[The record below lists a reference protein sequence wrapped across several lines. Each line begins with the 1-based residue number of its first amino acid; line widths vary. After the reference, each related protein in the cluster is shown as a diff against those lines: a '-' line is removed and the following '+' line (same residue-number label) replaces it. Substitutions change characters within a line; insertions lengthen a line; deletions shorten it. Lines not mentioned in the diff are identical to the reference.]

1 MPAGRVGRRFRCN
14 EAARYGWTPQA
25 LCDLP
30 WALAKVE
37 LRPRAIAE
45 SQLTLTVSHSAVSE
59 RAVVFVVDAD
69 ASMRRSQILLD
80 FAGAWTAIAGALIC
94 CLTCTLLV
102 ARPAHALDPSKRVTQ
117 YLHTSW
123 RIQDASAPTGMFTVA
138 QTSEGFLW
146 FSTNSPTIY
155 RFDGV
160 RFLPSHFPYKG
171 GSGNKVFKVLGS
183 RAGGLWAVGSREI
196 AYIKDGAVVYD
207 VQLDGF
213 SSFQNLSEDPDGSLW
228 VVRAAANIADSALC
242 RVADGKVKC
251 FGKAEGVPI
260 SPIDSI
266 LADGKGGFWLGGQTS
281 LVHWRDGVSE
291 TYPIEALR
299 SNVGQ
304 HGVVSLAL
312 GADGTLWV
320 GMLAE
325 GPGLGIGRLKDGGVK
340 PFVTP
345 TFDGSKVEVYG
356 MTVDREGN
364 LWVASRGKGLYRI
377 QGDVVDHFGRTDGLS
392 SDAVNSVFEDRE
404 GILWAATQNGIDSFR
419 APLVTTFSSLEGLG
433 KERGG
438 RGSGQQGWLDLGC
451 QRRLARPHRQW
462 QHLIPS
468 HRRWSS
474 GSSSRFFAR
483 RPRRQLVG
491 GSG

>member
-1 MPAGRVGRRFRCN
+1 MPAGRVGGFGCN
-14 EAARYGWTPQA
+14 EAARYGWTPRA
-25 LCDLP
+25 RCDLP
-30 WALAKVE
+30 WALAKVA
-37 LRPRAIAE
+37 LRPRVIAE
-45 SQLTLTVSHSAVSE
+45 SQLRLTMSHSAVSE
-59 RAVVFVVDAD
+59 RAVVCVVDAD
-69 ASMRRSQILLD
+69 ASMRRSQILLN

-123 RIQDASAPTGMFTVA
+123 RIQDASAPAGMFTVA

-196 AYIKDGAVVYD
+196 AYIKEGAVVYD

-266 LADGKGGFWLGGQTS
+266 LADGKGGFWLGGQTA

-304 HGVVSLAL
+304 HGV
-312 GADGTLWV
+312 GQPGPWCGRNPV
-320 GMLAE
+320 GRHARGRA
-325 GPGLGIGRLKDGGVK
+325 GPGNRTTKGRRRQTICDAHVRWKQ
-340 PFVTP
+340 
-345 TFDGSKVEVYG
+345 
-356 MTVDREGN
+356 
-364 LWVASRGKGLYRI
+364 SRGLRDDRRSRGQRLGRQPR
-377 QGDVVDHFGRTDGLS
+377 QGVVSDPGR
-392 SDAVNSVFEDRE
+392 R
-404 GILWAATQNGIDSFR
+404 
-419 APLVTTFSSLEGLG
+419 
-433 KERGG
+433 
-438 RGSGQQGWLDLGC
+438 
-451 QRRLARPHRQW
+451 
-462 QHLIPS
+462 
-468 HRRWSS
+468 
-474 GSSSRFFAR
+474 R
-483 RPRRQLVG
+483 RPLWT
-491 GSG
+491 